1 MNTLFRQ
8 PLTQDCVS
16 QMLSDDVVD
25 FELSFEDEKPAG
37 QQLGPEI
44 RHSYDWDVRLGVLW
58 R

>member
-1 MNTLFRQ
+1 MDTLFRQ
-8 PLTQDCVS
+8 PLTQDWVL
-16 QMLSDDVVD
+16 QTLSDDVVD
-25 FELSFEDEKPAG
+25 FELSSEDEKPTG